1 MKKDYLSYTDNE
13 LLKMMEGSKQE
24 ADFAFRI
31 IYDRYSPRLH
41 AYCTRILNN
50 GEDAEDIFQ
59 ETFVKFYQKVDASLH
74 EGSIQGFLI
83 TIARNLCL
91 NHKRDK
97 HEAINLEDF
106 HMTVNGEEEHEQRE
120 IFGMIRMALE
130 LIEFEYREPLVLR
143 LYDGLSYEEI
153 ADICQIT
160 PENARKRVFRAKQK
174 IKAIIEPNYKEMYN

>member
-13 LLKMMEGSKQE
+13 LLKMMGGSKQE

-31 IYDRYSPRLH
+31 IYDKYSPRLH
-41 AYCTRILNN
+41 AYCMRVLNN
-50 GEDAEDIFQ
+50 REEAEDIYQ

-91 NHKRDK
+91 NAKRDK
-97 HEAINLEDF
+97 RETVGLEEF
-106 HMTVNGEEEHEQRE
+106 HMIINGEEEHEQKE
-120 IFGMIRMALE
+120 VFNLIRTAME
-130 LIEFEYREPLVLR
+130 LLEFEYREPLVLR

-153 ADICQIT
+153 ADVCQIT